1 MKFEESKEN
10 EKVDMGYIVEDQYAT
25 DDLEMHFIELPKF
38 RQKNPDMSSKL
49 DQWLW
54 LICGEEE
61 KIKMAEKENE
71 NINKANSEL
80 KRLEM
85 SSEDKELYD
94 LRIKAIRDEMN
105 IRESGY
111 QDGIKE
117 NKKETA
123 KAMLKE
129 NMDIALISRVT
140 GLSQAEIENL
150 K

>member
-1 MKFEESKEN
+1 
-10 EKVDMGYIVEDQYAT
+10 
-25 DDLEMHFIELPKF
+25 
-38 RQKNPDMSSKL
+38 
-49 DQWLW
+49 
-54 LICGEEE
+54 
-61 KIKMAEKENE
+61 MAKKENE

-111 QDGIKE
+111 IDGMKAGKTEGIKEGIKE

-129 NMDIALISRVT
+129 NIDIALISRVT
-140 GLSQAEIENL
+140 GLSQEEIENL